1 MDSNNGRVEYLDLLK
16 VISAFA
22 VIIIHVL
29 SPVVAFYSENITS
42 GELIIYKTIKYFC
55 SWAVPCFVM
64 ITGALLLNTNKE
76 IGYKLLLRKY
86 LLRIIYAIILFGFF
100 YAWLEIIFNEKTISL
115 FQLPIVFY
123 NILTNKLWDHMWY
136 LYMLIGLYLI
146 LPILKGFIR
155 NVRDSDFIFILIV
168 LFISNSILPW
178 VTSLF
183 NISLGIQIQTASI
196 YIFYTLIGY
205 YLSINKK
212 INKKLSLILIFIPLV
227 FDFLISCNICKW
239 TNYSN
244 EFSYNSPMVVMMAIG
259 IFSLIQNYTKKSRL
273 VNQIARISFAI
284 YLIHPLY
291 INIVLKLLKIN
302 PLRYNS
308 ILVVMILMIII
319 PITSILTS
327 IILYKIPVL
336 RKYVL

>member
-42 GELIIYKTIKYFC
+42 GELIIYKTIRYFC
-55 SWAVPCFVM
+55 SWTVPCFVM

-259 IFSLIQNYTKKSRL
+259 IFSLIQNYTKKVGWLIRL
-273 VNQIARISFAI
+273 
-284 YLIHPLY
+284 LE
-291 INIVLKLLKIN
+291 
-302 PLRYNS
+302 
-308 ILVVMILMIII
+308 
-319 PITSILTS
+319 
-327 IILYKIPVL
+327 
-336 RKYVL
+336 